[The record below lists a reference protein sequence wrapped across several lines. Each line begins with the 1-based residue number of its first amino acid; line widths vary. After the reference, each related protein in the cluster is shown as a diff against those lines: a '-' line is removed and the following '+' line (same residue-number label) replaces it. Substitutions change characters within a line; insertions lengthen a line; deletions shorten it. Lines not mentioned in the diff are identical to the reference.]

1 MMAIKMK
8 MLMVMIMGKLE
19 QLIGAQGRKKMM
31 LTVIKMLKIKIMMM
45 MIVIRMMIM
54 TRMMLY

>member
-45 MIVIRMMIM
+45 MIAIRMMIM